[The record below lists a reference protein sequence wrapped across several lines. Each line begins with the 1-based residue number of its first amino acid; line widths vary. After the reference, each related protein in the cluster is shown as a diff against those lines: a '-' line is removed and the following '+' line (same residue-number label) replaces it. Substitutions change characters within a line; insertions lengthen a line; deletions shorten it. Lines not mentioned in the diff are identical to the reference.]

1 MMYDQDHV
9 KAYLICRVKNGAKWQ
24 TMNNIYSAMRKLFRD
39 VLEIEWSYKKMK
51 RPKKERTLPELINK
65 KEVVRLI
72 NGCKMLKHKTILAT
86 LYATG
91 VRSSELCNIKIQ
103 DIDSERLQIK
113 IVKGD

>member
-1 MMYDQDHV
+1 
-9 KAYLICRVKNGAKWQ
+9 
-24 TMNNIYSAMRKLFRD
+24 
-39 VLEIEWSYKKMK
+39 MK

-72 NGCKMLKHKTILAT
+72 NGCKMLKHKTILAI

-91 VRSSELCNIKIQ
+91 VRSSKLCNIKIQDIDSQ